1 LITCPLQIHA
11 RFCFMVVR
19 GRSLN
24 FAIVKLK
31 KFWGAALFLLWNGKQ
46 LQKDRNKKKCLCSG
60 KKRKSHVCFVFS
72 SLEII
77 V

>member
-1 LITCPLQIHA
+1 
-11 RFCFMVVR
+11 ME
-19 GRSLN
+19 
-24 FAIVKLK
+24 
-31 KFWGAALFLLWNGKQ
+31 KQ

-60 KKRKSHVCFVFS
+60 KKRKSHVGFVFS